1 MPDGAVP
8 LSSTRRPRPPIAVPT
23 YLTPTSIAAVRE
35 LAELMA
41 AGEWAPASYRGA
53 DGRYVVEKIVL
64 GIMHGAA
71 VGLGPFAAVHAIAA
85 IDGQPTIWGD
95 GALAL
100 VERSGL
106 LEDMSEDYLVDD
118 DEGLTAVCTMRRHP
132 WPTPV
137 IRRFSMAMAE
147 AAGLTQKEGPWQTYP
162 RRMLTMRARSWA
174 LRDGFADVLRGLS
187 IREEVDDC
195 DPVVAASPRPEFA
208 NRSVAP
214 FRQPIARPRFA
225 DYLSARSTAGP
236 QARCR
241 GGLCVDHGHAENAAA
256 IADIISPNVIG
267 AAETSARSMDPAP
280 LGGANKLPA
289 PADEGRTR
297 ENLSGATDGVAAC
310 PTDKQKDTGIEPLK
324 VWPNADAAV
333 ADDLSV
339 SAAYALVDADGNFI
353 EVGTLAAL
361 PEAFDRLITDPH
373 LSAAQVLGLWE
384 SNALARDEIEKAF
397 GVTALADA
405 DRRRQSAE
413 REKVNGAAEQR
424 SSRAIASIQI
434 RRSKTR
440 NAATAKL
447 EFDPACGNEELFQL
461 YRSRLLRLKRR
472 RAKAAAFTDFRHAN
486 SASETRL
493 REQVPDRMAEI
504 DALYRWAAAHAS

>member
-1 MPDGAVP
+1 MGQRTSAQRSGHVDTARAPHRKTTRAENPICVVYRPIKALKLDPANARQHSNKQILQIAQSINAFGFNVP
-8 LSSTRRPRPPIAVPT
+8 VLIDAELNVIAGHGRLLACRKLGWQEVPT
-23 YLTPTSIAAVRE
+23 ISLSHLNETQ
-35 LAELMA
+35 
-41 AGEWAPASYRGA
+41 ASA
-53 DGRYVVEKIVL
+53 
-64 GIMHGAA
+64 
-71 VGLGPFAAVHAIAA
+71 F
-85 IDGQPTIWGD
+85 
-95 GALAL
+95 ALA
-100 VERSGL
+100 
-106 LEDMSEDYLVDD
+106 D
-118 DEGLTAVCTMRRHP
+118 
-132 WPTPV
+132 
-137 IRRFSMAMAE
+137 
-147 AAGLTQKEGPWQTYP
+147 TQKEGPWQTYP

-187 IREEVDDC
+187 IREEVDDY

-361 PEAFDRLITDPH
+361 PEAFDRLITEPH
-373 LSAAQVLGLWE
+373 LSAARVVGLWE
-384 SNALARDEIEKAF
+384 SNALAREEIERAF
-397 GVTALADA
+397 GATALADA
-405 DRRRQSAE
+405 DSRRQSAE
-413 REKVNGAAEQR
+413 LEKVDGAAEQR
-424 SSRAIASIQI
+424 SSRAIASIQT
-434 RRSKTR
+434 RRNKTR

-447 EFDPACGNEELFQL
+447 EFDPACGNEEFFQL